1 MSNLTNP
8 PILQS
13 TNSPIATA
21 IFDWDG
27 VIIDSHDQHERSWEL
42 LAEEQGKTLPA
53 KFFKQSFGM
62 RNQTIIPMFFSN
74 WIDTT
79 SEREVMQL
87 ADRKE
92 QLYRDLVLADGIDP
106 LPGVHELLGS
116 LKAEGI
122 PCSVGSSTPRANI
135 DAIMEATGLAGAFDA
150 ITAAE
155 DVDRGKP
162 APDVFLKAAE
172 KVGGSPGRSVVFED
186 AHVGIEAAIAADM
199 KVIAVA
205 TTHPIDELGEA
216 DLAYEDLTS
225 VTASTL
231 LELLA

>member
-1 MSNLTNP
+1 MPKSTNP
-8 PILQS
+8 
-13 TNSPIATA
+13 PIATA

-27 VIIDSHDQHERSWEL
+27 VIIDSHDQHERSWQL
-42 LAEEQGKTLPA
+42 LAEEQGKVLPA
-53 KFFKQSFGM
+53 NFFKQSFGM

>member
-1 MSNLTNP
+1 MSKLTNP
-8 PILQS
+8 QINQS
-13 TNSPIATA
+13 TNPPIATA

-27 VIIDSHDQHERSWEL
+27 VIIDSHDQHERSWQL
-42 LAEEQGKTLPA
+42 LAEEQRKELPEN
-53 KFFKQSFGM
+53 FFKQSFGM
-62 RNQTIIPMFFSN
+62 RNQTIIPKFFGD

-79 SEREVMQL
+79 SEREVMRL

-135 DAIMEATGLAGAFDA
+135 DAIMEATGLVGAFEA

-155 DVDRGKP
+155 DVNRGKP

-172 KVGGSPGRSVVFED
+172 KVGGTPGRSVVFED
-186 AHVGIEAAIAADM
+186 AHVGIEAAIAAGM

-205 TTHPIDELGEA
+205 TTHPSGELGDA
-216 DLAYEDLTS
+216 DLVYQDLTP
-225 VTASTL
+225 VTATTL
-231 LELLA
+231 IELLA